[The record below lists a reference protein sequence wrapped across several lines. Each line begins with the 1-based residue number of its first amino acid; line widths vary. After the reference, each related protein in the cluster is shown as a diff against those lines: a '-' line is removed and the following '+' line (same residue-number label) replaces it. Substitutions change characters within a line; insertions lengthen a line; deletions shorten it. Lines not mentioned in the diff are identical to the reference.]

1 MAVRL
6 ATVEDSAGIAG
17 LVERYWEF
25 ESIGGFDRARIE
37 TPLGTLISTP
47 ERGLVRLQLQ
57 LGVDNH
63 GARRFYDRGRSATL
77 RGI

>member
-6 ATVEDSAGIAG
+6 ATVEDIAGIAG
-17 LVERYWEF
+17 LVERYREF

-37 TPLGTLISTP
+37 TLLGTLISS
-47 ERGLVRLQLQ
+47 R
-57 LGVDNH
+57 
-63 GARRFYDRGRSATL
+63 ARGRSATL